1 MPELSVVIP
10 IYNEEE
16 VLPALFQRFYP
27 ALDKLGVTYEVIF
40 VNDGSRD
47 RSAALLRQ
55 QFELRPDVT
64 RVILFARNWGQHL
77 AIMAGF
83 ERCRGERV
91 VTLDADLQNP
101 PEEIP
106 KLLAKMDEGYDYV
119 GGVRGERATDTWFR
133 RNASRLANFV
143 RERTTRIHMTDQG
156 CMLRAYSRPIVDAI
170 NACTEL
176 NTFVPALAY
185 TFANNPAEVEVK
197 HVERAAGATKYSLYK
212 LLRLNFDLVTG
223 FSLVPLQLFSL
234 AGFLVA
240 LGAMGLV
247 VVQVVRRLLIGEAAE
262 GLFDSVI
269 EGLEMFLSGL
279 VLFGIGLLGEYIGR
293 IYQEVLRRP
302 RFLVSGVLEKLEPE
316 DSRVGR
322 PHAAEAQADPLAR
335 VK

>member
-1 MPELSVVIP
+1 
-10 IYNEEE
+10 
-16 VLPALFQRFYP
+16 
-27 ALDKLGVTYEVIF
+27 
-40 VNDGSRD
+40 
-47 RSAALLRQ
+47 
-55 QFELRPDVT
+55 
-64 RVILFARNWGQHL
+64 
-77 AIMAGF
+77 
-83 ERCRGERV
+83 
-91 VTLDADLQNP
+91 
-101 PEEIP
+101 
-106 KLLAKMDEGYDYV
+106 
-119 GGVRGERATDTWFR
+119 
-133 RNASRLANFV
+133 
-143 RERTTRIHMTDQG
+143 MTDQG